1 MKRNILIILPAKMFN
16 EIEYTTIKNELEK
29 SGFEV
34 FIASDT
40 QSLCVGK
47 NGMKVQPDI
56 SIYNIHESN
65 FLSII
70 FIGGSGVKNYWNNK
84 ELHNYANEFYRAGK
98 LVTAICSAP
107 VILARASLLNNIE
120 AVCYPEDRVEL
131 EKEGAIY
138 LDQPVVISEN
148 IITGRDANAAPDFAN
163 AIISKLN
170 K

>member
-1 MKRNILIILPAKMFN
+1 MKKNALLILPSKMFN
-16 EIEYTTIKNELEK
+16 EIEYTTIKNGLEK
-29 SGFEV
+29 SGFKV
-34 FIASDT
+34 FIASDA

-47 NGMKVQPDI
+47 NEMKVRPDV

-65 FLSII
+65 FLAIV
-70 FIGGSGVKNYWNNK
+70 FIGGSGVKDYWNNK
-84 ELHNYANEFYRAGK
+84 ELHNYANEFHKAGK

-107 VILARASLLNNIE
+107 VILARAGLLNNIE
-120 AVCYPEDRVEL
+120 AVCYPDDKIEL

-148 IITGRDANAAPDFAN
+148 IITGRDANAALDFVS